1 MVSAQPSLDAD
12 PKGETDDARAGFAV
26 FGHVVSGMDVVR
38 QVFMVP
44 TDPELGEGAM
54 KGQMLAQPVTITHA
68 RRVKAP

>member
-1 MVSAQPSLDAD
+1 
-12 PKGETDDARAGFAV
+12 
-26 FGHVVSGMDVVR
+26 VVR